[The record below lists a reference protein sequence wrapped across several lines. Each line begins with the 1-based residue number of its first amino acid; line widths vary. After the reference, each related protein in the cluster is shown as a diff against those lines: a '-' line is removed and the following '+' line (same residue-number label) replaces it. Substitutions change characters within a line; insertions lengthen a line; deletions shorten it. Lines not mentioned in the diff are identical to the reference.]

1 MKCLKLLADTPLRHL
16 PLTLALTLIL
26 TLNNNPIPNFS
37 NPTNPNPKP
46 YFLLH
51 KQYVLRKRK

>member
-1 MKCLKLLADTPLRHL
+1 MKSLKLLADTPLRHL

-37 NPTNPNPKP
+37 NPTKP